1 MKLRLFAM
9 LLALPALV
17 AGLLVMSPAE
27 AATYHASV
35 RTKNIAIYP
44 SGTAGAG
51 KVLVA
56 CYSSKTCKGTLSFP
70 DDSGTPYKK
79 SYAVRGR
86 SSAYVTVLMHK
97 SAPMYPWS
105 VANSVD
111 RGDYRDVRN
120 VRLRIDESSPSNL
133 KSRTYTD
140 IITETKLTKQQIS
153 GNINAIGASGNMSDL
168 RVELIRVLK
177 GGNTQLVDSD
187 DVTEGGSYSFD
198 VALGTNNAPSSTY
211 RVKIRGVDKDDEA
224 RSWYY
229 RGADGTA
236 AGGGRYLRDA
246 TPVQAR
252 KSHDYRADFN
262 YTSIIGDAIANAQ
275 VTIAAPPPS
284 YSSNSTSLR
293 ELDYPRCG
301 DVFGHTTANG
311 LGNYRVDFLP
321 ATSSTNNRYMVGLK
335 SPGGSVEVW
344 YGKDSTPYGSCYDAT
359 NYTYSKS
366 NLITLASVKNLGSQP
381 VSSTLSNN
389 VTVNAKFSSSFKSK
403 ATAADKWIRIREYVP
418 GVQILDAPVVAELQA
433 GSSNSRLFADLRPG
447 KFWIEVGRRTGCSAW
462 YASRYPDNRAYFNGP
477 DRGAERWKTVSGK
490 YAEYQKSYDMGFK
503 PKTPPRGYKGWMYRG
518 YCKAYGTGVYETRD
532 LSGTGK
538 NLEVNVG
545 TNPLGAV
552 VKGHVSRSGGRTNKE
567 MMVRLSSSDGKRVI
581 RTDYTDS
588 SGNFYIAGLPSGK
601 WTISVNSDSWR
612 GIGRTF
618 TGKHSITV
626 TRGHGYNA
634 GTLRFKG

>member
-1 MKLRLFAM
+1 M
-9 LLALPALV
+9 
-17 AGLLVMSPAE
+17 
-27 AATYHASV
+27 
-35 RTKNIAIYP
+35 
-44 SGTAGAG
+44 
-51 KVLVA
+51 
-56 CYSSKTCKGTLSFP
+56 
-70 DDSGTPYKK
+70 
-79 SYAVRGR
+79 
-86 SSAYVTVLMHK
+86 
-97 SAPMYPWS
+97 
-105 VANSVD
+105 
-111 RGDYRDVRN
+111 
-120 VRLRIDESSPSNL
+120 
-133 KSRTYTD
+133 
-140 IITETKLTKQQIS
+140 
-153 GNINAIGASGNMSDL
+153 
-168 RVELIRVLK
+168 
-177 GGNTQLVDSD
+177 
-187 DVTEGGSYSFD
+187 
-198 VALGTNNAPSSTY
+198 
-211 RVKIRGVDKDDEA
+211 
-224 RSWYY
+224 
-229 RGADGTA
+229 
-236 AGGGRYLRDA
+236 
-246 TPVQAR
+246 
-252 KSHDYRADFN
+252 
-262 YTSIIGDAIANAQ
+262 
-275 VTIAAPPPS
+275 
-284 YSSNSTSLR
+284 
-293 ELDYPRCG
+293 
-301 DVFGHTTANG
+301 
-311 LGNYRVDFLP
+311 
-321 ATSSTNNRYMVGLK
+321 
-335 SPGGSVEVW
+335 
-344 YGKDSTPYGSCYDAT
+344 
-359 NYTYSKS
+359 
-366 NLITLASVKNLGSQP
+366 
-381 VSSTLSNN
+381 
-389 VTVNAKFSSSFKSK
+389 TVNAKFSSSFKSK

-503 PKTPPRGYKGWMYRG
+503 AKTPPSGYKGWMYRG